1 MGPALQSALSPDAGR
16 VQPRGHSWAGHQS
29 PLCLGKAPFTMVI
42 KLPMRKTRKWTP
54 PAGLGPTRA
63 SCAPVAGGDQGP
75 GGAAGGKG
83 AARCGRQPEGSHSRA
98 RAAPRAPR
106 GSRGSRG
113 VCKVPKEKT
122 HSSRCHKTAL
132 LRARPLRFGYEANS
146 HGRGSPQTAPPL
158 LRAPPL
164 PRGPQAPTPPPTR
177 LLKREQQSR
186 VLSRPRSGALHGPGG
201 LEGLGGVPTPARLW
215 GAPKGPQG
223 PRQP

>member
-1 MGPALQSALSPDAGR
+1 
-16 VQPRGHSWAGHQS
+16 
-29 PLCLGKAPFTMVI
+29 MVI

-54 PAGLGPTRA
+54 PRCLGPTRA
-63 SCAPVAGGDQGP
+63 SCAPVAGGGQGP
-75 GGAAGGKG
+75 GGAAGRKG

-158 LRAPPL
+158 LRALPL
-164 PRGPQAPTPPPTR
+164 PRGPQAPPHP
-177 LLKREQQSR
+177 LL
-186 VLSRPRSGALHGPGG
+186 VPLHTAGFGLPVERDSPGG
-201 LEGLGGVPTPARLW
+201 GSRGPMKRGFRL
-215 GAPKGPQG
+215 ASD
-223 PRQP
+223 PRA